1 MTQNTV
7 ELITADISSEQYDMV
22 IIKSNANAFAILTLD
37 ICMFM
42 HKSKVDITANKLICS
57 VAVNEL
63 NVGFDFDI
71 SITLLI
77 KYADASEIIT
87 SVKQRKTICV
97 STVVDSK
104 VKIVLHERAIAL
116 YHTELYVKLR
126 VENASSVNNFK
137 KTMIAIALM

>member
-57 VAVNEL
+57 VAVSEL

-77 KYADASEIIT
+77 K
-87 SVKQRKTICV
+87 CL
-97 STVVDSK
+97 
-104 VKIVLHERAIAL
+104 KIVLI
-116 YHTELYVKLR
+116 TKP
-126 VENASSVNNFK
+126 ASL
-137 KTMIAIALM
+137 IWI